1 MDRTVPKTGSEEIEL
16 YMRTYYSLLRSTHTI
31 PLETLVEAH
40 LAMESSLHVKARSP
54 EPDVSALVYSSLRLP
69 RVMPE
74 VEYVLLGQ
82 VEKSFVDAHYDV
94 MSWERVHA
102 VGRRRRMH
110 FDGKHTLAAFIVSR
124 SDIDDLIPMLTA
136 YQIEW
141 NKLHWLLKGEVPRL
155 FLAQNAGRTTPL
167 TDAESEML
175 AGALKLDAESLRRL
189 EVVWGDRFI
198 PTLTHMAQ
206 RRKQIGLRLIAGS
219 QADYRRA
226 TAYWWETVRQHTLQG
241 GATPEEV
248 LDLEDRPVYFVSS
261 NTHSLINLMT
271 GFALREERDIIAY
284 IEAKGHEDLL
294 AEYRAILSS
303 EQAEHSI
310 NARPNMLYYALKKYL
325 SDLGSPAAH
334 AARERVRAD
343 QRAIGIHRIP
353 SKHGID
359 IETQVM
365 ELSRL
370 RPDWLD
376 PRVSQ
381 GLDLDLLRESDAVI
395 INIDYP
401 LGLGAYEIMARTAER
416 VTRLLGVY
424 VMGKAATLNG
434 RIGDVMLPN
443 VVHDE
448 HSQNTYLF
456 NNCFSAQ
463 DVAPYMNVGMV
474 LDNQKAI
481 SAPGTF
487 LQNRTY
493 MSVFYHEGYTIIE
506 MEAGPYLSAIYEA
519 VRPKRHPQ
527 NEIVTLH
534 GAPFE
539 IGFLHYASDTPF
551 TRGHNLGAGS
561 LSYAGV
567 ESTYATAIAIL
578 RRVLLR
584 EIERL
589 RARSN
594 GRTPATA
601 PPPIVQADPLL
612 DLSGDI
618 R

>member
-1 MDRTVPKTGSEEIEL
+1 MDRTVPRTGSEEIEL
-16 YMRTYYSLLRSTHTI
+16 YMRTYYSLLRSSHTI

-40 LAMESSLHVKARSP
+40 MAMESSLHVKARSP
-54 EPDVSALVYSSLRLP
+54 EPDISALVYASLRLP
-69 RVMPE
+69 RCMAD
-74 VEYVLLGQ
+74 VEFILLGQ
-82 VEKSFVDAHYDV
+82 VEKSFVDARYDV
-94 MSWERVHA
+94 MAWERVHA

-110 FDGKHTLAAFIVSR
+110 FDGQYTLATFIVSR

-141 NKLHWLLKGEVPRL
+141 NKLHWLLKGEIPRL
-155 FLAQNAGRTTPL
+155 FFSRQTDRTGLLST
-167 TDAESEML
+167 AEVEML
-175 AGALKLDAESLRRL
+175 AGALKITPDDLRRL
-189 EVVWGDRFI
+189 ELVWGDRFL
-198 PTLTHMAQ
+198 PTLHNIAAN
-206 RRKQIGLRLIAGS
+206 RKQIGLRLIAGS

-226 TAYWWETVRQHTLQG
+226 TAYWWETAYHHTRN
-241 GATPEEV
+241 ASETPEEV

-271 GFALREERDIIAY
+271 GFALREEPAIIDY
-284 IEAKGHEDLL
+284 MQDKGHEALL
-294 AEYRAILSS
+294 SEYHAIMAAESRG
-303 EQAEHSI
+303 I
-310 NARPNMLYYALKKYL
+310 NDRPNFLYYALKKF
-325 SDLGSPAAH
+325 LGDPSSASAH
-334 AARERVRAD
+334 AARDRVRAD
-343 QRAIGIHRIP
+343 QRTIGIHRIP

-365 ELSRL
+365 ELRRL
-370 RPDWLD
+370 RPAWLD
-376 PRVSQ
+376 PRLTDGQ
-381 GLDLDLLRESDAVI
+381 PMDWLAASDAVI

-416 VTRLLGVY
+416 ATRLLGVY

-434 RIGDVMLPN
+434 RVGDVMVPN

-448 HSQNTYLF
+448 HSHNTYLF
-456 NNCFSAQ
+456 NNCFSAES
-463 DVAPYMNVGMV
+463 VAPFMNLGMV

-551 TRGHNLGAGS
+551 TKGHNLGAGS

-578 RRVLLR
+578 RRIFMQEAVRVGHRPTGHIAEPMQR
-584 EIERL
+584 EWMNN
-589 RARSN
+589 RA
-594 GRTPATA
+594 GF
-601 PPPIVQADPLL
+601 
-612 DLSGDI
+612 
-618 R
+618 